1 MAAPN
6 GGSCRNQVQRRDAIG
21 FVFPAPQASSRVVI
35 DWAISCDGPR
45 MSCVHGHVEVAKM
58 CGVRGQWWLGL
69 QQSDPLSVDEVVR
82 RARTV
87 DARLRTS

>member
-1 MAAPN
+1 MY
-6 GGSCRNQVQRRDAIG
+6 
-21 FVFPAPQASSRVVI
+21 
-35 DWAISCDGPR
+35 
-45 MSCVHGHVEVAKM
+45 
-58 CGVRGQWWLGL
+58 GVRGQWSLGL